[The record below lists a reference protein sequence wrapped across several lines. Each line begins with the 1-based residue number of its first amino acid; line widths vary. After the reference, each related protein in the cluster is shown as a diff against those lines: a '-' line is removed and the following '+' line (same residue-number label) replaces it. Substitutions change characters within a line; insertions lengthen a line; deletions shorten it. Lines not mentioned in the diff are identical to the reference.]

1 MPRLI
6 PFRLAAACALALLF
20 ALSIAGSA
28 GALPGTSQPPHLRV
42 VGKGGKVLAER
53 LVTTATTSLKTSPKA
68 TCLGTGTGGSGR
80 SVKVPGNTALGV
92 LAKAAK
98 TTGSL
103 RPLLTTDHY
112 RAEFGLGLC
121 GVGKSK
127 SSSKRSW
134 YLKVNHKDPQRGGE
148 QVKVHAGDEVL
159 WALAPYPYP
168 EELVLSAPAT
178 AKAGKAFTVTVT
190 AYDDTG
196 KHKPAVGVTVTGASG
211 PTGADGTTTVV
222 LSQPAVLQAT
232 RGSDIPSNRVT
243 VCGSEPDMACGAL
256 PSASAG

>member
-6 PFRLAAACALALLF
+6 SFRLAAACALALVVVF
-20 ALSIAGSA
+20 CVPAAIAKG
-28 GALPGTSQPPHLRV
+28 PVVNLRV
-42 VGKGGKVLAER
+42 VGKGGKVFAQR
-53 LVTTATTSLKTSPKA
+53 LVTTATTSLRTSPKA

-168 EELVLSAPAT
+168 EELVLSAPVT

-190 AYDDTG
+190 AYDDAG

-222 LSQPAVLQAT
+222 LSQAAVLQAT

-256 PSASAG
+256 PPASAG

>member
-1 MPRLI
+1 MPRLVSI
-6 PFRLAAACALALLF
+6 RLALACALVLLF
-20 ALSIAGSA
+20 ALSTASA
-28 GALPGTSQPPHLRV
+28 TAKGPVVSLRV
-42 VGKGGKVLAER
+42 VGAGGKVLAER
-53 LVTTATTSLKTSPKA
+53 SLTTATTSLKTSPKA
-68 TCLGTGTGGSGR
+68 TCLGAGTGGSGKF
-80 SVKVPGNTALGV
+80 VKVRGNTALGV

-98 TTGSL
+98 TTGPL

-121 GVGKSK
+121 GVGKSR

-159 WALAPYPYP
+159 WALEPYPYP
-168 EELVLSAPAT
+168 EELVLSAPVT
-178 AKAGKAFTVTVT
+178 AKAGQAFTVTVT
-190 AYDDTG
+190 AYDDAG
-196 KHKPAVGVTVTGASG
+196 KHKPAAGVTVTGATA

-256 PSASAG
+256 PTASAG